1 MHLAQLNVARLLE
14 PLDAPETAEFVA
26 ALEPVN
32 ALADAAAG
40 FVWRLQADGGDA
52 TSIRI
57 LDDDLVIVNMSV
69 WESLDALRAFVY
81 RSDHKLVLR
90 RKRAWFGP
98 WGGPHLVLFWVPEGA
113 PPTLDE
119 ALERLA
125 QLTEEGPTAEAFD
138 FKRPFAADGT
148 PIDLRRRGSGVA
160 DVPGTQTDIAESGVE
175 RDAAFDALS

>member
-1 MHLAQLNVARLLE
+1 MHLAQLNVARLLA

-26 ALEPVN
+26 ALAPVN

-57 LDDDLVIVNMSV
+57 LDDELVIVNMSV

-90 RKRAWFGP
+90 RKRDWFGT
-98 WGGPHLVLFWVPEGA
+98 WDGPHLVLFWVPQGE
-113 PPTLDE
+113 PPTLAE
-119 ALERLA
+119 ALERLVR
-125 QLTEEGPTAEAFD
+125 LRDGGPTPEAFD
-138 FKRPFAADGT
+138 FKHPFAPDGT
-148 PIDLRRRGSGVA
+148 PIDRRRPA
-160 DVPGTQTDIAESGVE
+160 PAVPGD
-175 RDAAFDALS
+175 